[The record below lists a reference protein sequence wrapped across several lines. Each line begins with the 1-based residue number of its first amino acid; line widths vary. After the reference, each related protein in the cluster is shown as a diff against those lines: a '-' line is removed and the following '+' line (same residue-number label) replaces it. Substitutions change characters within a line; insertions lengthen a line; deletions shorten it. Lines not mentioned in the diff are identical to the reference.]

1 MEKMEK
7 NKLVH
12 KVIASLVTLMLM
24 LNLIPLSAMNV
35 AATEISLPDES
46 TVTEVDENESMM
58 PETGIDDESDP
69 VPDEENLITDVTVT
83 ALNGDYQKDTE
94 QDLVAVTGEREGDI
108 VSYSTD
114 GSNWVLEVPQEENA
128 GEYPVYVKIERSG
141 CQEYKS
147 GELIARI
154 NKINLTG
161 ITVSGYSGTY
171 DAKEHKLVTVSGVES
186 DDVVKVIY
194 DGAEYTYIYGA
205 DENNIPNISNV
216 GSYSYEVK
224 VYRNDNYNDF
234 SVTGNAQIAASDIEG
249 LSASLETNLVY
260 TGKDQP
266 LIKEITGAEPTDKV
280 EYRVRFEEEAWS
292 EWFVWPDTEP
302 VGNAAGK
309 YTVNIRVTRNENY
322 STTEIVLDPAEITIA
337 RLGQQIAF
345 VDKLEND
352 VIAHSGEDIDI
363 DFSAASDTSDSVRA
377 ITYTV
382 ENITEDDDT
391 NISEIASIAEDGLLT
406 LKKGGYIVKVTATV
420 AGDGNYISNSCS
432 YTLAIKNGEEGLLT
446 FENSEL
452 NYILGVDR
460 TVSSATAKKTYSTDN
475 GIITYEAT
483 ANGTVKDIAEVGLSL
498 DTASGK
504 VFVSDMQKLS
514 EALENANG
522 TIAVKITANKA
533 EGTRKRKEKREYKYS
548 VVYDTATAY
557 YTVNISTEETP
568 SDALTL
574 QDPNGNILT
583 APNGEHDWYKTA
595 VTVVPADGYK
605 VSKTVDGEFAD
616 TAIFDDQGERDR
628 VVYLK
633 NEATGGITAAI
644 TLAVEKLDNVKPDVN
659 AIEIAY
665 SAPVSIVDEVK
676 YYDSVVNVTF
686 TAYDTTSGIDYFT
699 WEYNRADQASATN
712 LEADGGEVVAIRDSS
727 DHTKF
732 TATIQLPANVA
743 KQLNGSL
750 RVAATDNAGNKSDT
764 KDDIGNIFVID
775 TISPIGPTKE
785 EIIYHLKDGGTQQ
798 SVDGVYYFSGDVEFT
813 VDIIEANFFGSDVN
827 IYVSKDGGEKVRQ
840 QVLWNS
846 TEIQDENEAKFA
858 LSEEG
863 DYTVSVEYT
872 DRSGQVM
879 PSYVSDKIVI
889 DKTAPVIEF
898 EYIDYTSSDNAQ
910 TATVTVTEHNFRQ
923 SDINVIT
930 SAKNIKDED
939 VITTD
944 LQDYL
949 RTCDWETI
957 GDVHTATISSQ
968 FADAIY
974 NITFNYKD
982 LALNS
987 AEKVNDSFIVD
998 RTAPSIPDMPV
1009 TYSESV
1015 LDTVLSNITF
1025 GFYQPSVTVTFTAYD
1040 ETSGIDHFTWG
1051 YVRESGA
1058 SGVNEEEYVDAD
1070 VDAKQDLDDKSK
1082 FTATVTLPKE
1092 EADQLRGCVAFTAT
1106 DACNNTSNK
1115 MTDTQHVIVVDTIA
1129 PTMTVEYTPAERTV
1143 GRRMYYGKAVT
1154 VTFTVNE
1161 ANFYPEDV
1169 AVKVAKDG
1177 GNAVTITPT
1186 WKDITAEAHVGEYT
1200 IPASSNHTNDGDYT
1214 ITVEYT
1220 DKSGNEMT
1228 AYKSDTLVID
1238 TTVPVI
1244 SVEYANKN
1252 AVNTL
1257 EDSEGHSREYYN
1269 ATQTA
1274 TVTVTEHNFNPND
1287 VDFSIIA
1294 RDVAGNTLDAGSL
1307 SSRSEWNTNGDIHT
1321 LTITYP
1327 GDANYTFDVAYA
1339 DMAANKA
1346 ADYTED
1352 YFTVDTSKPVN
1363 LQILYSTSLL
1373 ETVLSN
1379 ITFGFYNAKAIVTI
1393 TATDHISS
1401 VHNFKYS
1408 YLNAEGVSGANAEL
1422 LEQMIEE
1429 AGITYADGGATAT
1442 ATFEIPKELLSN
1454 NNQFNGTINFDV
1466 ADRSGN
1472 ESDYL
1477 KDAKRIV
1484 VDNISP
1490 AATVEYN
1497 VPVQKDGAVSY
1508 YDGDITATVT
1518 VNEANFYAEDVAVSV
1533 TRDGAAYTVNPTW
1546 SDNSTDVHVGTFTL
1560 KEDGDYFITVN
1571 YTDKSNNRMQE
1582 YTSDQLTIDTEIEEA
1597 KITVN
1602 GHDADGKPFK
1612 GEVVLGISV
1621 EDTNFEDYEISLT
1634 RTRYADKNVE
1644 VTETFINNRI
1654 PISETGGSATFD
1666 TFEKTKENDGIYTI
1680 RVSVSDKARHTVEKE
1695 ETFTVNRYGSVYEYN
1710 DYLVSLIKDGGAYVQ
1725 QVSNDLVI
1733 TEYNAERLISESLAI
1748 DISRDGRPLEGVEYD
1763 VTPDINDQT
1772 QIGDSGWYQYQYTI
1786 SQDNFS
1792 SDGLYKITVSSKD
1805 GKEGEISEN
1814 ENTPENTNYE
1824 TNSILFR
1831 VDSAAPEINSITGL
1845 ENAIINAT
1853 EVEVKYNVYD
1863 TMGLQSVAEY
1873 VDGTEVNKIVDF
1885 SNDLNNYTGSFVL
1898 NEAKSAQNVRIVVT
1912 DLAGNVTDTSS
1923 EDFSAA
1929 FSFYDSI
1936 TVSTNFFVRWYA
1948 NKVLFWGTIAGVA
1961 VVVAGGA
1968 AGYVLLK
1975 RRKSKDKRG

>member
-1 MEKMEK
+1 MEKMIK
-7 NKLVH
+7 NKVIH
-12 KVIASLVTLMLM
+12 KMIASLVTFMLM

-35 AATEISLPDES
+35 AATETSLPDE
-46 TVTEVDENESMM
+46 VAAIEVDENENMI
-58 PETGIDDESDP
+58 PEAGIDDETDRM
-69 VPDEENLITDVTVT
+69 PDEENLITDVTVT
-83 ALNGDYQKDTE
+83 ALNSDYQKDTK
-94 QDLVAVTGEREGDI
+94 QNLVAVTGEREDDI

-114 GSNWVLEVPQEENA
+114 GINWVLEVPQEENV
-128 GEYPVYVKIERSG
+128 GEYSIYVKIERGG
-141 CQEYKS
+141 CEDYES
-147 GELIARI
+147 GELIAQI
-154 NKINLTG
+154 NKINLTK
-161 ITVSGYSGTY
+161 IIVAGYSGKY
-171 DAKEHKLVTVSGVES
+171 DAKEHKLVAVSGAES
-186 DDVVKVIY
+186 DDIVTVTY
-194 DGAEYTYIYGA
+194 DGAEYTYIYGT
-205 DENNIPNISNV
+205 DENNIPNISSV
-216 GSYSYEVK
+216 GLYSYEVK
-224 VYRNDNYNDF
+224 IHRDDNYNDF
-234 SVTGNAQIAASDIEG
+234 RVTGNAQISASDIEG
-249 LSASLETNLVY
+249 LSAVLETKLVY

-266 LIKEITGAEPTDKV
+266 LIKEITGTEPTDKV
-280 EYRVRFEEEAWS
+280 EYRVRFENEAWS
-292 EWFVWPDTEP
+292 EWFAWSDTEP
-302 VGNAAGK
+302 VGNAAGR

-322 STTEIVLDPAEITIA
+322 STTEIVLDPAEITITKVD
-337 RLGQQIAF
+337 QQIAF
-345 VDKLEND
+345 VNEPEND
-352 VIAHSGEDIDI
+352 VIVHSGEDVDI
-363 DFSAASDTSDSVRA
+363 DFSAASDTSDSARV

-382 ENITEDDDT
+382 ENVTEDDDT
-391 NISEIASIAEDGLLT
+391 DISEIASIAEDGLLT

-420 AGDGNYISNSCS
+420 AGDDSYKSNSCS

-483 ANGTVKDIAEVGLSL
+483 VNGTVKDIAEAGLSF
-498 DTASGK
+498 DAASGR
-504 VFVSDMQKLS
+504 VSVSDMSKLS
-514 EALENANG
+514 EALENADG
-522 TIAVKITANKA
+522 TIAIRITANKA
-533 EGTRKRKEKREYKYS
+533 EGTRKGKGEDEYS
-548 VVYDTATAY
+548 EVYDTATAY

-568 SDALTL
+568 SDAVTL

-595 VTVVPADGYK
+595 VTVVPTDGYK
-605 VSKTVDGEFAD
+605 ISKTVDGEFSD
-616 TAIFDDQGERDR
+616 TAVVDDQGETDR

-633 NEATGGITAAI
+633 NEVTGGITTAI
-644 TLAVEKLDNVKPDVN
+644 TLAVKKLDNVKPDAN
-659 AIEIAY
+659 TIGIAY
-665 SAPVSIVDEVK
+665 SDPVSTGDGVK

-686 TAYDTTSGIDYFT
+686 TAYDTASGVDYFT
-699 WEYNRADQASATN
+699 WEYNRADQASVIN
-712 LEADGGEVVAIRDSS
+712 LEADGGEVVAIQDSL

-732 TATIQLPANVA
+732 TATIQLPASVA

-750 RVAATDNAGNKSDT
+750 RVTATDKAGNESDT

-775 TISPIGPTKE
+775 TISPIGPTE
-785 EIIYHLKDGGTQQ
+785 GEIIYHLKDEGTRQ

-827 IYVSKDGGEKVRQ
+827 IYVSKDGGERVRQ
-840 QVLWNS
+840 QVQWNP
-846 TEIQDENEAKFA
+846 TEVQDENETKFI
-858 LSEEG
+858 LSEDGE
-863 DYTVSVEYT
+863 YAVSVEYT

-879 PSYVSDKIVI
+879 PSYTSNKIVI

-898 EYIDYTSSDNAQ
+898 EYIDYTALVNAQ
-910 TATVTVTEHNFRQ
+910 TAAVTITEHNFRQ
-923 SDINVIT
+923 SDIDVVT

-939 VITTD
+939 VTTD

-949 RTCDWETI
+949 RTCDWETN
-957 GDVHTATISSQ
+957 GDVHTATISSE

-987 AEKVNDSFIVD
+987 AEKVCDPFVVD

-1058 SGVNEEEYVDAD
+1058 SGVNEEEYADAD

-1082 FTATVTLPKE
+1082 FTATVTLPRE
-1092 EADQLRGCVAFTAT
+1092 EADQLRGCVTFTAT

-1129 PTMTVEYTPAERTV
+1129 STMTVEYTPAERTV
-1143 GRRMYYGKAVT
+1143 GSRMYYSKAVT
-1154 VTFTVNE
+1154 AAFTVNE

-1169 AVKVAKDG
+1169 VVKVAKDG
-1177 GNAVTITPT
+1177 GDVLTVTPT
-1186 WKDITAEAHVGEYT
+1186 WKDITVDTHVGNYT
-1200 IPASSNHTNDGDYT
+1200 IPASSNHTNDGDYI

-1220 DKSGNEMT
+1220 DRNGNRMT
-1228 AYKSDTLVID
+1228 TYESRTLVID

-1274 TVTVTEHNFNPND
+1274 TVTVTEHNFNPNE

-1294 RDVAGNTLDAGSL
+1294 KDVAGSTLDAGSL
-1307 SSRSEWNTNGDIHT
+1307 SSRSEWNTNGDVHT

-1339 DMAANKA
+1339 DMAANEA

-1408 YLNAEGVSGANAEL
+1408 YLNAAGVSEVNAEL
-1422 LEQMIEE
+1422 LEQIIEE
-1429 AGITYADGGATAT
+1429 AGITYSDGGATAT
-1442 ATFEIPKELLSN
+1442 VTFEIPKELLSN
-1454 NNQFNGTINFDV
+1454 NDQFNGTINFDV
-1466 ADRSGN
+1466 TDRSGN

-1477 KDAKRIV
+1477 EDTKRIV

-1497 VPVQKDGAVSY
+1497 APVQRDGEVSY

-1518 VNEANFYAEDVAVSV
+1518 INEANFYAEDVAVSV
-1533 TRDGAAYTVNPTW
+1533 MKDGAAYTVNPTW

-1571 YTDKSNNRMQE
+1571 YTDKSENRMQE
-1582 YTSDQLTIDTEIEEA
+1582 YTSDQLTIDTDITEA
-1597 KITVN
+1597 VITVN
-1602 GHDADGKPFK
+1602 GDDADGKPFK
-1612 GEVVLGISV
+1612 DEVVLEISV
-1621 EDTNFEDYEISLT
+1621 EDTNFEDYEILLT

-1666 TFEKTKENDGIYTI
+1666 TFDKIKENDGIYTI
-1680 RVSVSDKARHTVEKE
+1680 KVTVNDKAGHTIEKE

-1710 DYLVSLIKDGGAYVQ
+1710 DYLVSLIKDGGSYVQ
-1725 QVSNDLVI
+1725 EVSNDLVI
-1733 TEYNAERLISESLAI
+1733 TEYNAERLVSQSLNI
-1748 DISRDGRPLEGVEYD
+1748 DISRDGRPVESPKYK
-1763 VTPDINDQT
+1763 VTPDISERT
-1772 QIGDSGWYQYQYTI
+1772 QIGESGWYQYQYTI

-1792 SDGLYKITVSSKD
+1792 SDGLYKITVSSED
-1805 GKEGEISEN
+1805 GEDGQTSEN

-1831 VDSAAPEINSITGL
+1831 VDSTAPEINSITGL

-1853 EVEVKYNVYD
+1853 EVDVNYSVYD
-1863 TMGLQSVAEY
+1863 TMGLQSVIAF
-1873 VDGTEVNKIVDF
+1873 VDGTEVNKITDF
-1885 SNDLNNYTGSFVL
+1885 SSDLNNYEGKFEL
-1898 NEAKSAQNVRIVVT
+1898 KEAKSAQNVRIVVT

-1923 EDFSAA
+1923 EDFSSA
-1929 FSFYDSI
+1929 FSFSDSV

-1948 NKVLFWGTIAGVA
+1948 NKVLFWGPIAGVA
-1961 VVVAGGA
+1961 AVIAGGT
-1968 AGYVLLK
+1968 AGGVLLK